1 MSKIINGGLDQ
12 YGPEPFKQQQFGAA
26 GVEMVKNNS
35 NTAVWPNATYRSQ
48 LAVWSRPG
56 VVLER

>member
-26 GVEMVKNNS
+26 GVERVNDDIACASTVRAFKS
-35 NTAVWPNATYRSQ
+35 GSIRSIS
-48 LAVWSRPG
+48 VIC
-56 VVLER
+56 